1 MSGDKTTAKYAA
13 KLQKPDGLTLIP
25 PWQARER
32 LRNVPVTGLG
42 GINQGIGA
50 FLADRGVFTCG
61 DMDRIPISTLGQRF
75 GNPGRRIWYMCRGED
90 PDKVQGHFHPPK
102 SVGHGKVMPPD
113 TRDNDLIFMHAL
125 HLNRA
130 LDLINERFGEFT
142 IAPAKLLHRSDMPN
156 VIAPAWKP
164 YGHRQTIPST
174 RPQRRRD
181 TSGKVHD
188 MDW

>member
-1 MSGDKTTAKYAA
+1 MQRCWHG
-13 KLQKPDGLTLIP
+13 Q
-25 PWQARER
+25 
-32 LRNVPVTGLG
+32 
-42 GINQGIGA
+42 
-50 FLADRGVFTCG
+50 GVFQVHVVALDPAPVKG
-61 DMDRIPISTLGQRF
+61 QLDLFAEAST
-75 GNPGRRIWYMCRGED
+75 
-90 PDKVQGHFHPPK
+90 
-102 SVGHGKVMPPD
+102 
-113 TRDNDLIFMHAL
+113 HAL